1 MYLNY
6 QSLASFGKG
15 ELRDFCILRAN
26 VDEGEEVKV
35 SVTEPCPTLCDPM
48 DCSPP
53 GLSVHGVFQAR
64 ILKWVAISFSNNVGG
79 PHLN

>member
-26 VDEGEEVKV
+26 VDESGKVEVL
-35 SVTEPCPTLCDPM
+35 VTEPCPTLCDPM
-48 DCSPP
+48 DYSPP
-53 GLSVHGVFQAR
+53 CFSVHGIFQAR
-64 ILKWVAISFSNNVGG
+64 ILKWVAISFSRESSQSKD
-79 PHLN
+79 